1 MKKISSIIIGCLF
14 AVPALWAQ
22 QRPNT
27 TIPDFDPAQQPIA
40 IEVDSG
46 VVIGAVSDYVLIKS
60 LRAQLPNI
68 GKYVTV
74 TMVDN
79 RERHFV
85 QYEIKKVRGD
95 TIPTYVFVPLAKN
108 TKGAYYAAGAGIQCG
123 GCNDCG
129 GPPEVGAT
137 KCKGCCASTS
147 SSSSSALPKQI
158 WLGKVSTTL
167 EFSND

>member
-1 MKKISSIIIGCLF
+1 MKKISSIIIGYLC
-14 AVPALWAQ
+14 AVPVLWAQ
-22 QRPNT
+22 QMPNT

-60 LRAQLPNI
+60 LRAQIPNI

-74 TMVDN
+74 KMVDN
-79 RERHFV
+79 KERHYI

-95 TIPTYVFVPLAKN
+95 TIPLSIFIPLAKN
-108 TKGAYYAAGAGIQCG
+108 TKGAYYAAGAGVVCS
-123 GCNDCG
+123 GCSNC
-129 GPPEVGAT
+129 GPPPAGQSG
-137 KCKGCCASTS
+137 CSGCCT

-158 WLGKVSTTL
+158 WLRKVSTAL

>member
-1 MKKISSIIIGCLF
+1 MKKISSIIIGYLL

-22 QRPNT
+22 QLPNI

-60 LRAQLPNI
+60 LRAQLPTI

-74 TMVDN
+74 KMVDN

-95 TIPTYVFVPLAKN
+95 TISIYIFIPLAKN
-108 TKGAYYAAGAGIQCG
+108 TKGAYYAAGAGTSCT
-123 GCNDCG
+123 GCERC
-129 GPPEVGAT
+129 GPPPQGQTACE
-137 KCKGCCASTS
+137 CCPPI
-147 SSSSSALPKQI
+147 SSSALPKQI
-158 WLGKVSTTL
+158 WLKKVSTAL